1 MKVFIMQDI
10 YLSPHYDDIAFSL
23 SSFIKPNSLLIDVF
37 TISNYIENQNY
48 NSKNISVSNI
58 RENEEKLFTLFNNL
72 NFIKL
77 DFYDRGMQGNP
88 FSFYYNVPSSDNL
101 ERTLMNKIKSLAKT
115 NKKLTIYCPLG
126 VGKHYNHLQIFN
138 IIQKNYEELLKK
150 FKIKFY
156 AEAPYLS
163 YKNNLYNRKRNLKL
177 WFSEHNIKEY
187 KSELNSVQ
195 IEQKIKNLMYYKS
208 QFIDLSENIILSK
221 LVDGKSKIYE
231 ILYF

>member
-1 MKVFIMQDI
+1 MKVFFMQDI

-23 SSFIKPNSLLIDVF
+23 SSFITPGSLIIDVF

-58 RENEEKLFTLFNNL
+58 RENEEKSFTSFNNL

-77 DFYDRGMQGNP
+77 DFHDKGMQGNP
-88 FSFYYNVPSSDNL
+88 FSFYYNVPSDDIL
-101 ERTLMNKIKSLAKT
+101 EKTLIGKITSLIVT
-115 NKKLTIYCPLG
+115 NKKLTMYCPLG

-138 IIQKNYEELLKK
+138 IIQKNYKK
-150 FKIKFY
+150 LQKYFDIKFY

-163 YKNNLYNRKRNLKL
+163 YKNNLENRKRNLKQ

-187 KSELNSVQ
+187 KKELNSTQ

-208 QFIDLSENIILSK
+208 QFIDLAENIILSK
-221 LVDGKSKIYE
+221 LTDEESKIYE
-231 ILYF
+231 IVYY